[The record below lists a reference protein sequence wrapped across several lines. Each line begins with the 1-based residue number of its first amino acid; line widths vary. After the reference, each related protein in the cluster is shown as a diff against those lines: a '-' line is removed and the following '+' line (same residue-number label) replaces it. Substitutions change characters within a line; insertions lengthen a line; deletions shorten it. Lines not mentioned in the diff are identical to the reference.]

1 MLEANL
7 HNPNTNI
14 LFLCGAYW
22 LFITLN
28 KMLVSAVNF
37 FLMLTVKKYLDILC
51 IDHPEFG
58 NGLPIILIMFFIGNY
73 FINP

>member
-1 MLEANL
+1 
-7 HNPNTNI
+7 
-14 LFLCGAYW
+14 
-22 LFITLN
+22 
-28 KMLVSAVNF
+28 
-37 FLMLTVKKYLDILC
+37 MLTVKKYLDILC